1 MLLSSQTAT
10 LTFAVPQVALL
21 GIPASQSKAECQLT
35 AADIKF
41 PKGQVHTAWKPFTEM
56 GISFESGLTTQH
68 QPHLLVRWRL
78 RKGLRGY
85 HLALECLT
93 IPMPKKLLQ
102 SMPTNYREVC
112 EGPGAPISVLWSSDL
127 ITWLKVKTP
136 SPPLF
141 HLTLYIIRQPTEA
154 LPESG
159 LDIIPWLCMLSDPFA
174 RTEATPEDAYVR
186 R

>member
-102 SMPTNYREVC
+102 SMPTNYRELC

-127 ITWLKVKTP
+127 ITWLKVKRLP
-136 SPPLF
+136 PPLSF
-141 HLTLYIIRQPTEA
+141 ILLYTLFASLPKLSLSLVLTSSPGSACSLIPLREPRPLLKTPT
-154 LPESG
+154 
-159 LDIIPWLCMLSDPFA
+159 
-174 RTEATPEDAYVR
+174 
-186 R
+186 